1 MFVDIRLKMWLL
13 FGLNKHRKLSKCQT
27 SIKQIIFMDGGC
39 LEKKELGWYSAAE
52 VDAATAF
59 KKSLSSP

>member
-1 MFVDIRLKMWLL
+1 
-13 FGLNKHRKLSKCQT
+13 
-27 SIKQIIFMDGGC
+27 MDGGC